1 MKKIVALLLLL
12 ATVVSAQQ
20 TAGTTTT
27 PVLTPGEVY
36 STGNLVQMTTTTS
49 GSTWTNAVYQD
60 QLTCWAWGMPGN
72 CGPNPSVRPGN
83 IINYSY
89 GLTDIYQQVQL
100 ANSATLAVPGLRI
113 NGYNF
118 GFMAKNGNGWDD
130 GRVDQLNAYVTFYG
144 SDGKVKDYT
153 NYNLNSKFDWTQFNY
168 TKDFV
173 SPYSITELSTVRYG
187 FVGMDNNFWA
197 GNYGPEIYNISFSL
211 KYSVDPC
218 ANDPL
223 YSPTCP
229 GYMDALNKLLPPAP
243 VSSTTTVDPVVST
256 VASPTTIVTEPV
268 AVQTTT
274 PTTTTTVGQPTVVAA
289 VVAAPAPAPVTT
301 TPTTSS
307 TTSTTSSSTVQ
318 VTKESTP
325 SSGGNVSLALSI
337 ISKNQDRDAAGSAV
351 AQAAVAQAQ
360 QTATQAQQ
368 EAVSVAAQA
377 VSNSISAG
385 QSALKS
391 ESNNSSTR
399 TGSGYNAQSDA
410 ILQNAGQVSLV
421 LGPTVNSNSNSN
433 TQKQEQATNTVAMVN
448 VTQTNNVFQTVQ
460 SVLVNKNE
468 PNKSA
473 TVDTT
478 PTTTSTTLLAPQQNQ
493 TVTATSLPNQSI
505 NNSSATISQEEKP
518 QSNSIYA
525 LVPPQQHTLQ
535 LSMPIVTTVEISQ
548 QPVIVY
554 QQPQTNNVNESPTLL
569 PPNFLT
575 DRTNP
580 LTDIV
585 EAKQN
590 IPQSSTIVTTGPSVN
605 RNAQDSEVAG
615 GVSISKMATAPQGYG
630 DYLNFTMRD
639 VAFYAPK
646 EVYKNQRNV
655 DNQRALRLLTND
667 SKHREM
673 VEMQYAK

>member
-1 MKKIVALLLLL
+1 MKKLL
-12 ATVVSAQQ
+12 VSLMLILTGSVLGQQ

-27 PVLTPGEVY
+27 TGTLDPNQTY
-36 STGNLVQMTTTTS
+36 TTGNIVQMTTTST
-49 GSTWTNAVYQD
+49 GSTWVNGVYQD
-60 QLTCWAWGMPGN
+60 QLTCWGWGMPGN

-83 IINYSY
+83 MINYSFGY
-89 GLTDIYQQVQL
+89 TDLYQVQAI
-100 ANSATLAVPGLRI
+100 ANILPQTGLRV

-118 GFMAKNGNGWDD
+118 GFLAKNGNGWDD

-153 NYNLNSKFDWTQFNY
+153 NYDLNSKFDWTYFNY
-168 TKDFV
+168 SKTFVTPYADKD
-173 SPYSITELSTVRYG
+173 LSTVQYG
-187 FVGMDNNFWA
+187 FTGKDNNFWA

-211 KYSVDPC
+211 KYSVDAC
-218 ANDPL
+218 AVNVL
-223 YSPTCP
+223 SSPTCP
-229 GYMDALNKLLPPAP
+229 GYTEALLKSLPVAP
-243 VSSTTTVDPVVST
+243 TTTTDPIVSSTTTVAT
-256 VASPTTIVTEPV
+256 PTTIVTEPV

-289 VVAAPAPAPVTT
+289 VVSAPAPVTST
-301 TPTTSS
+301 STTSS
-307 TTSTTSSSTVQ
+307 TTSTSSSSTAQ

-351 AQAAVAQAQ
+351 AQAAVSQAQ
-360 QTATQAQQ
+360 QAATQAQQ

-377 VSNSISAG
+377 VSNSITAG

-391 ESNNSSTR
+391 ESNSGSTR
-399 TGSGYNAQSDA
+399 TGSGYNTQSDT
-410 ILQNAGQVSLV
+410 ILQSAGQVSLV

-460 SVLVNKNE
+460 SVLVTKNE
-468 PNKSA
+468 SNKST

-493 TVTATSLPNQSI
+493 TVTTTALPTQPI
-505 NNSSATISQEEKP
+505 NNSSSAISQEEKP
-518 QSNSIYA
+518 QTNSIYA
-525 LVPPQQHTLQ
+525 LVPPQQPTLQ
-535 LSMPIVTTVEISQ
+535 LSIPMTTTVEVSQ

-590 IPQSSTIVTTGPSVN
+590 IPQSSTIATTGPSVN

>member
-1 MKKIVALLLLL
+1 MKQLL
-12 ATVVSAQQ
+12 VSLMLIFTGSVLGQQ

-27 PVLTPGEVY
+27 GALDPSQTY
-36 STGNLVQMTTTTS
+36 TTGNVVQMTTTST
-49 GSTWTNAVYQD
+49 GSTWVNGVYQD
-60 QLTCWAWGMPGN
+60 QLTCWAWGDPGN

-83 IINYSY
+83 YINYSFGY
-89 GLTDIYQQVQL
+89 TDLYQIQAISSILPQ
-100 ANSATLAVPGLRI
+100 TGLRV
-113 NGYNF
+113 NGYTF
-118 GFMAKNGNGWDD
+118 GFTAKNGNGWDD

-144 SDGKVKDYT
+144 TDGKIKDYT
-153 NYNLNSKFDWTQFNY
+153 NYDLNSKFEWTTFSY
-168 TKDFV
+168 SKDFV
-173 SPYSITELSTVRYG
+173 TPYADKDLSTVQYG
-187 FVGMDNNFWA
+187 FTGRDNNFWA
-197 GNYGPEIYNISFSL
+197 GNYGPEIINVNFSL
-211 KYSVDPC
+211 KYSVDAC
-218 ANDPL
+218 AVNVMS
-223 YSPTCP
+223 SPTCP
-229 GYMDALNKLLPPAP
+229 GYTEALLKSLPVAP
-243 VSSTTTVDPVVST
+243 TTTTDPIVSSTTTVAT
-256 VASPTTIVTEPV
+256 PTTVVTEPV
-268 AVQTTT
+268 AVQTTA
-274 PTTTTTVGQPTVVAA
+274 PTTTATVGQPTVVAA
-289 VVAAPAPAPVTT
+289 VVSAPAPVTS
-301 TPTTSS
+301 TPTATTSS
-307 TTSTTSSSTVQ
+307 TTSTSSSSTVQ

-351 AQAAVAQAQ
+351 AQAAVSQAQAA
-360 QTATQAQQ
+360 ATQAQQ

-391 ESNNSSTR
+391 ESNSSSTR

-433 TQKQEQATNTVAMVN
+433 TQKQEQATNTIAMVN
-448 VTQTNNVFQTVQ
+448 VTQSNNVFQTVQ
-460 SVLVNKNE
+460 SVLINKNE
-468 PNKSA
+468 PNKST

-478 PTTTSTTLLAPQQNQ
+478 PTITSTTLLSPQQNQ
-493 TVTATSLPNQSI
+493 TVTAIALPTQPI

-518 QSNSIYA
+518 QTNSIYA
-525 LVPPQQHTLQ
+525 LVPPQQHILQ
-535 LSMPIVTTVEISQ
+535 LSMPMVTTVEVSQ
-548 QPVIVY
+548 QPVAVY
-554 QQPQTNNVNESPTLL
+554 QQPQTNNANESPTLL

-575 DRTNP
+575 DKTNP

-590 IPQSSTIVTTGPSVN
+590 IPQSSTIATNGPNVN

-615 GVSISKMATAPQGYG
+615 GVSIAKMATAPQGYG

-667 SKHREM
+667 SKHKDM
-673 VEMQYAK
+673 VEMQYVK

>member
-1 MKKIVALLLLL
+1 
-12 ATVVSAQQ
+12 
-20 TAGTTTT
+20 
-27 PVLTPGEVY
+27 
-36 STGNLVQMTTTTS
+36 MTTTST
-49 GSTWTNAVYQD
+49 GSTWVNGVYQD
-60 QLTCWAWGMPGN
+60 QLTCWGWGNPGN

-83 IINYSY
+83 YINYSFGY
-89 GLTDIYQQVQL
+89 TDLYQVQAISSIL
-100 ANSATLAVPGLRI
+100 PQTGLRV
-113 NGYNF
+113 NGYTF
-118 GFMAKNGNGWDD
+118 GFTAKNGNGWDD

-144 SDGKVKDYT
+144 TDGKVKDYT
-153 NYNLNSKFDWTQFNY
+153 NYDLNSKFDWTTFSY

-173 SPYSITELSTVRYG
+173 TPYADKDLSTVQYG
-187 FVGMDNNFWA
+187 FTGKDNNFWA
-197 GNYGPEIYNISFSL
+197 GNYGPEIMNVNFSL
-211 KYSVDPC
+211 KYSVDAC
-218 ANDPL
+218 AINVL
-223 YSPTCP
+223 SSPTCP
-229 GYMDALNKLLPPAP
+229 GYTEALLK
-243 VSSTTTVDPVVST
+243 S
-256 VASPTTIVTEPV
+256 I
-268 AVQTTT
+268 
-274 PTTTTTVGQPTVVAA
+274 PTTTTDTATTTVATAPPPPPPEAPLPPPPPPSPTANAGQLSVVAP
-289 VVAAPAPAPVTT
+289 VVSAPAPPPPGPGPAPATN
-301 TPTTSS
+301 TSA
-307 TTSTTSSSTVQ
+307 SSSQ
-318 VTKESTP
+318 PTKETTG
-325 SSGGNVSLALSI
+325 SSGGNVSLAFSV
-337 ISKNQDRDAAGSAV
+337 ISKNSERDAAGAAVAQSAV
-351 AQAAVAQAQ
+351 AQAQA
-360 QTATQAQQ
+360 TANQAQQ

-399 TGSGYNAQSDA
+399 TGSAYNAQSDN
-410 ILQNAGQVSLV
+410 ILQTASQVSLV
-421 LGPTVNSNSNSN
+421 LGPTVNSNANSN
-433 TQKQEQATNTVAMVN
+433 TQKQEQGTNTVAMVN

-468 PNKSA
+468 PNRSVA
-473 TVDTT
+473 VDTT
-478 PTTTSTTLLAPQQNQ
+478 PTTTLTTVLAPQQNQ
-493 TVTATSLPNQSI
+493 TVTAISLPTQPI

-518 QSNSIYA
+518 QTNSIYA
-525 LVPPQQHTLQ
+525 LIPPQQHTLQ
-535 LSMPIVTTVEISQ
+535 LSMTMAATVEISQ
-548 QPVIVY
+548 QPVAVY

-590 IPQSSTIVTTGPSVN
+590 VPQSSTIATTGPSVN

-615 GVSISKMATAPQGYG
+615 GVSITKMATAPQGYG

-667 SKHREM
+667 SKHKEM

>member
-36 STGNLVQMTTTTS
+36 STGNLVQMTTTTT

-60 QLTCWAWGMPGN
+60 QLTCWAWGMSGN

-100 ANSATLAVPGLRI
+100 ANSATLAVPGLRV

-118 GFMAKNGNGWDD
+118 GFLAKNGNGWDD

-144 SDGKVKDYT
+144 SDGKIKDYT

-218 ANDPL
+218 ATDPL

-243 VSSTTTVDPVVST
+243 VSSTTTVDPVAST
-256 VASPTTIVTEPV
+256 MTATAPTTVVTEPV
-268 AVQTTT
+268 TA
-274 PTTTTTVGQPTVVAA
+274 PATTTVGQPTVIAA
-289 VVAAPAPAPVTT
+289 VVSAPAPVTT
-301 TPTTSS
+301 TSTPTTNS
-307 TTSTTSSSTVQ
+307 TSTSSSSTVQ
-318 VTKESTP
+318 VTKESTS
-325 SSGGNVSLALSI
+325 SSGGNVGLALSI
-337 ISKNQDRDAAGSAV
+337 ISKNQERDAAGSAV
-351 AQAAVAQAQ
+351 AQAAISQAQ
-360 QTATQAQQ
+360 QAATQAQQ

-391 ESNNSSTR
+391 ESSSSSTR
-399 TGSGYNAQSDA
+399 TGSGYNAQSDT
-410 ILQNAGQVSLV
+410 ILQSAGQVSLV
-421 LGPTVNSNSNSN
+421 LGPTVNYNSNSN
-433 TQKQEQATNTVAMVN
+433 MQQQEQTTNTVAMVN
-448 VTQTNNVFQTVQ
+448 VTQSSNVFQTVQ
-460 SVLVNKNE
+460 SVLVNRNE
-468 PNKSA
+468 PNKST
-473 TVDTT
+473 TVDTA
-478 PTTTSTTLLAPQQNQ
+478 PATTSTTLLTPQQNQ
-493 TVTATSLPNQSI
+493 TVTAISLPTQPTNT
-505 NNSSATISQEEKP
+505 ATSTITVEEKP
-518 QSNSIYA
+518 QTNSIYS
-525 LVPPQQHTLQ
+525 LLPPQQHTLQ
-535 LSMPIVTTVEISQ
+535 LSIPMVTTVEVSQ
-548 QPVIVY
+548 QPVAVY
-554 QQPQTNNVNESPTLL
+554 QQSQTSNVNESPALL

-590 IPQSSTIVTTGPSVN
+590 IPQSSTIATTGPSVN

-667 SKHREM
+667 SKHKEM

>member
-20 TAGTTTT
+20 TAGTTT
-27 PVLTPGEVY
+27 PVLIPGEVY

-60 QLTCWAWGMPGN
+60 QLTCWGWGNPGN

-83 IINYSY
+83 SINFSY

-100 ANSATLAVPGLRI
+100 ANSATLAIPGLRV

-118 GFMAKNGNGWDD
+118 GFLAKNGNGWDD

-144 SDGKVKDYT
+144 SDGKIKDYT

-173 SPYSITELSTVRYG
+173 SPYSITELSNVRYG
-187 FVGMDNNFWA
+187 FVGKDNNFWA

-229 GYMDALNKLLPPAP
+229 GYMDALNKLLPPPSAN
-243 VSSTTTVDPVVST
+243 STTTVDPVVST
-256 VASPTTIVTEPV
+256 VASPTTIVIEPV
-268 AVQTTT
+268 SVQTTT

-289 VVAAPAPAPVTT
+289 VVSAPAPVTS
-301 TPTTSS
+301 TPTSTTSS
-307 TTSTTSSSTVQ
+307 ATSTSSSSTVQ

-325 SSGGNVSLALSI
+325 SSGGNVGLALSI
-337 ISKNQDRDAAGSAV
+337 ISKNQERDAAGSAV
-351 AQAAVAQAQ
+351 AQAAISQAQAA
-360 QTATQAQQ
+360 ATQAQQ
-368 EAVSVAAQA
+368 EAASVASNA

-385 QSALKS
+385 QSALKT
-391 ESNNSSTR
+391 ESSGGSTR
-399 TGSGYNAQSDA
+399 TGSGYSSQSDNLVQPTSA
-410 ILQNAGQVSLV
+410 ISLV
-421 LGPTVNSNSNSN
+421 LGPTVNSNTNSN
-433 TQKQEQATNTVAMVN
+433 AQKQEQVTSTATTMTTTQTNTVVS
-448 VTQTNNVFQTVQ
+448 QPVQ
-460 SVLVNKNE
+460 AVVIRNTE
-468 PNKSA
+468 PNRN
-473 TVDTT
+473 DTT
-478 PTTTSTTLLAPQQNQ
+478 ITNTTNATALLPPQQNQ
-493 TVTATSLPNQSI
+493 VVTATTPLPKSTNTGPST
-505 NNSSATISQEEKP
+505 NTQEEQP
-518 QSNSIYA
+518 QTSSIYS
-525 LVPPQQHTLQ
+525 LVPPQQPALQ
-535 LSMPIVTTVEISQ
+535 LVVPTVSTVESIQ
-548 QPVIVY
+548 QPVVV
-554 QQPQTNNVNESPTLL
+554 QQQQIQSSNTNESFAIL

-575 DRTNP
+575 DRSNP

-585 EAKQN
+585 EGKQN
-590 IPQSSTIVTTGPSVN
+590 IPQNSTTAISGPAVN
-605 RNAQDSEVAG
+605 RNAQDNEVAG
-615 GVSISKMATAPQGYG
+615 GISINKMATAPTGYG

-646 EVYKNQRNV
+646 EVYRNQRNV
-655 DNQRALRLLTND
+655 DNARALRLLTND

>member
-1 MKKIVALLLLL
+1 MLKKLALVVALMCGG
-12 ATVVSAQQ
+12 AIAQQ
-20 TAGTTTT
+20 TAGTTTGALD
-27 PVLTPGEVY
+27 PNQVY
-36 STGNLVQMTTTTS
+36 NTGNIVQMTTTST
-49 GSTWTNAVYQD
+49 GSTWVNGVYQD
-60 QLTCWAWGMPGN
+60 QLTCWAWGNPGN

-83 IINYSY
+83 MINYSFGY
-89 GLTDIYQQVQL
+89 TDLYQVQAI
-100 ANSATLAVPGLRI
+100 ANILPQTGLRV

-130 GRVDQLNAYVTFYG
+130 GRVDQLNAYVAFYG
-144 SDGKVKDYT
+144 TDGKVKDYT
-153 NYNLNSKFDWTQFNY
+153 NYDLNSKFDWTQFNY
-168 TKDFV
+168 SKDFV
-173 SPYSITELSTVRYG
+173 TPYADKDLSTVRYG
-187 FVGMDNNFWA
+187 FTGADNNFWA
-197 GNYGPEIYNISFSL
+197 GNYGPEIYNITFSL

-218 ANDPL
+218 AVNVL
-223 YSPTCP
+223 SSPTCP
-229 GYMDALNKLLPPAP
+229 GYAEALLKSLP
-243 VSSTTTVDPVVST
+243 TTTTTATVDPVV
-256 VASPTTIVTEPV
+256 
-268 AVQTTT
+268 TTT
-274 PTTTTTVGQPTVVAA
+274 TSAGTTTTTTVTTDPVAIVNTTSTTTIGQPTVVAA
-289 VVAAPAPAPVTT
+289 VVSAPAPVTT

-307 TTSTTSSSTVQ
+307 ATSTSSSSTVQ

-351 AQAAVAQAQ
+351 AHAAVSQAQ
-360 QTATQAQQ
+360 QAATQAQQ

-377 VSNSISAG
+377 VSNSITAG

-421 LGPTVNSNSNSN
+421 LGPTVNSNSNFN

-448 VTQTNNVFQTVQ
+448 VTQTNNVFQTAQ

-493 TVTATSLPNQSI
+493 TVTTTALPTQPI
-505 NNSSATISQEEKP
+505 NNSSSAISQEEKP
-518 QSNSIYA
+518 QTNSIYA

-535 LSMPIVTTVEISQ
+535 LSIPMATTVEVSQ
-548 QPVIVY
+548 QPVTVY
-554 QQPQTNNVNESPTLL
+554 QQPQNNNVNESPTLL

-590 IPQSSTIVTTGPSVN
+590 IPQSSTIATTGPSVN